1 MKTFDVDLFLSGI
14 AALRAE
20 GGGDCPEPSI
30 GALIRALEAS
40 QTNAP
45 IYVFTDASAS
55 DEYLLSRAATLIAAK
70 QDIVTYMIQNGCGY
84 TKKRSAVSKRQTV
97 SNPYLYLASISGGQ
111 VLHVEAVDLS
121 KVSTLVIQ
129 SIQGNPATIF
139 YNAGPGNAANV
150 SYNFYVDVTCNN
162 VVISVT
168 GNNLNVDIKSP
179 NGEL

>member
-1 MKTFDVDLFLSGI
+1 MFLSDI
-14 AALRAE
+14 ANLSAI

-30 GALIRALEAS
+30 RALIRALEAS
-40 QTNAP
+40 ETNSP

-55 DEYLLSRAATLIAAK
+55 DEYLLSRAASLIAAK
-70 QDIVTYMIQNGCGY
+70 KDIVTYITQNGCGY
-84 TKKRSAVSKRQTV
+84 TKKRSAVSKRQAL

-129 SIQGNPATIF
+129 SITGNPATIF
-139 YNAGPGNAANV
+139 YNSGPGNAANASV
-150 SYNFYVDVTCNN
+150 YNFYVDVTCNN
-162 VVISVT
+162 VVISIT
-168 GNNLNVDIKSP
+168 GTNLYVDVESP